1 MTVLFYCQH
10 ALGMGHFVRSIALAE
25 RLAADF
31 RVVFLN
37 GGALPDGLTFPSTV
51 ERIDLPPLGMTEDGA
66 LISLTTA
73 FTPDSALAHRRDR
86 MVRLL
91 TTIRPDVLLIELF
104 PFGRRKFEAELR
116 PLVEAAR
123 AGRPP
128 LGESVHSGEPSPLSD
143 RRASAPL
150 VVSSVRDLLVTGR
163 RDQQRFDDR
172 AARLCDRFFDLVLV
186 HADPALASFDES
198 FRPSE
203 PLRTPIV
210 HTGFIGRPLPAADAV
225 PRSGVLVSAG
235 GGLVGDPLFR
245 NAVDAHRENY
255 PATGLHTTIVAGP
268 FAPAATCEWLQRV
281 AADTPGLSVVPCVP
295 DLRPLLQRAAISVSQ
310 CGYNTALDVVTTGT
324 PALVVP
330 FGDGQENEQQRR
342 AERLAARGLLR
353 WLPASSGDGR
363 RLAAAIRDMR
373 TFVPAA
379 VGLQVNG
386 AERTARILR
395 DALTAVDGRR
405 VDVTDGALA
414 APGQAGRA

>member
-37 GGALPDGLTFPSTV
+37 GGALPDGLTFPANV
-51 ERIDLPPLGMTEDGA
+51 ERIDLPPLGMTEEGA
-66 LISLTTA
+66 LISLTAA
-73 FTPDSALAHRRDR
+73 FTPEAALDHRRDR
-86 MVRLL
+86 MVQLL

-123 AGRPP
+123 ASRRPD
-128 LGESVHSGEPSPLSD
+128 GEPSLSHDRQAATPLI
-143 RRASAPL
+143 
-150 VVSSVRDLLVTGR
+150 VSSVRDLLVTGR

-172 AARLCDRFFDLVLV
+172 AAGLCDRYFDLVLV
-186 HADPALASFDES
+186 HADPALASFEES

-203 PLRTPIV
+203 PLRTPII
-210 HTGFIGRPLPAADAV
+210 HTGFIGRPVPPASDTT
-225 PRSGVLVSAG
+225 RSGVVVSAG
-235 GGLVGDPLFR
+235 GGLVGEPLFR
-245 NAVDAHRENY
+245 DAVDAHRENY
-255 PATGLHTTIVAGP
+255 PLTGLHTTIVAGP
-268 FAPAATCEWLQRV
+268 FAPASTREWLQRV
-281 AADTPGLSVVPCVP
+281 AADTPGLRVVPCVP

-330 FGDGQENEQQRR
+330 FGDGAENEQQRR

-353 WLPASSGDGR
+353 WLPASPCDGA
-363 RLAAAIRDMR
+363 RLAAAIRDMQ

-379 VGLQVNG
+379 VGLQVSG

-395 DALTAVDGRR
+395 EALAAADDTSSRTR
-405 VDVTDGALA
+405 DVREGALA
-414 APGQAGRA
+414 APGQDGRA